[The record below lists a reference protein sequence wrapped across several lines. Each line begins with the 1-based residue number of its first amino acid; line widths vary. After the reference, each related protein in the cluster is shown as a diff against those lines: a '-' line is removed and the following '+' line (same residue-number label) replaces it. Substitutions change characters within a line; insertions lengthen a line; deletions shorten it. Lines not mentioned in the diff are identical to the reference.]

1 MRAPSGW
8 RKPRPG
14 LLALAL
20 SPLGALYGAATARRM
35 AKPGVRVAAPVIC
48 VGNFVVGGAG
58 KTPTAIALAR
68 LLRVAGE
75 RPAFLSRGYGGDTRA
90 DSLRVAPGVQSARQ
104 VGDEPLLLARIAPCF
119 VGADRVASARLAM
132 EDGASVLVMD
142 DGLQNPSLEKTLA
155 LAVVDGDSP
164 FGNGLCLPAGPLR
177 APVAS
182 QWRHIDA
189 LVMIGGD
196 AETAARLS
204 ADYPPKPLFRASLKA
219 DAIVASRLIGRPVLA
234 FAGVARPEKFFATL
248 AEIGARVAETAV
260 FPDHWAF
267 RPRDLAHLY
276 ARAARRGLALVCTE
290 KDHIRLPSEFAE
302 QALALPVTLGF
313 EDSAAVAGWLAQLKI
328 KRVRGV

>member
-1 MRAPSGW
+1 MRAPSSW
-8 RKPRPG
+8 SKPRPD

-35 AKPGVRVAAPVIC
+35 AKAGVRVAAPVIC

-68 LLRVAGE
+68 MLRAAGE
-75 RPAFLSRGYGGDTRA
+75 RPAFLSRGYGGHAHA
-90 DSLRVAPGVQSARQ
+90 DSLRVAPGAQSARQ
-104 VGDEPLLLARIAPCF
+104 IGDEPLLLARVAPCF
-119 VGADRVASARLAM
+119 VGADRVASARLAI

-182 QWRHIDA
+182 QWRHVDA
-189 LVMIGGD
+189 LVMIGGE

-204 ADYPPKPLFRASLKA
+204 AENPPKPLFRARLQA
-219 DAIVASRLIGRPVLA
+219 DAIAAARLIGRPVLA

-248 AEIGARVAETAV
+248 AEIGARVVETAV
-260 FPDHWAF
+260 FPDHWTF
-267 RPRDLAHLY
+267 RRRDLARLS
-276 ARAARRGLALVCTE
+276 ARAARRSLALVCTE
-290 KDHIRLPSEFAE
+290 KDHVRLPSEFAE
-302 QALALPVTLGF
+302 QVLALPVTLGF
-313 EDSAAVAGWLAQLKI
+313 EQPAAVAAWLTQL
-328 KRVRGV
+328 RL

>member
-35 AKPGVRVAAPVIC
+35 AKSGTRVAAPVIC

-75 RPAFLSRGYGGDTRA
+75 RPAFLSRGYGGDARA

-119 VGADRVASARLAM
+119 VGADRVASARLAI

-155 LAVVDGDSP
+155 LAVVDGEAP

-196 AETAARLS
+196 DATVARLS
-204 ADYPPKPLFRASLKA
+204 AGYPPKPLFRASLKA

-248 AEIGARVAETAV
+248 GEIGARVAETAV

-267 RPRDLAHLY
+267 RPRELAHLY

-290 KDHIRLPSEFAE
+290 KDHARLPSEFAE

-313 EDSAAVAGWLAQLKI
+313 EDSAAVAAWLAQLKI
-328 KRVRGV
+328 KRVREV